1 MYKECIVNSN
11 DKHYLYRGLASDSE
25 SLKEMFFGAEVVSLA
40 DVVAF

>member
-11 DKHYLYRGLASDSE
+11 DKHYLYRGAASDSE
-25 SLKEMFFGAEVVSLA
+25 SVKETFLGAEVVSLA